1 MMFDGKAFG
10 EQMVSIVKGYV
21 DRVFASFKTD
31 IDRDIAE
38 FRAKLQ
44 ALEAS
49 PPKDG
54 RDGVDGK
61 DVDPELTRALIEKTV
76 AAAVAALP
84 SPERGEKGEPGERGA
99 DGKDGVDGKDA
110 NADAILDQLI
120 KASVPSI
127 IAEVEKAVAAL
138 PPAERG
144 EKGDPGE
151 CGETGD
157 PGQDGKDGVGL
168 TDALLDRDGQL
179 VLTLSDGRVKTLGA
193 VVGKDGAPGRD
204 APPPFTID
212 DLQCHV
218 LDDDRTVEFLL
229 RSGEHEHV
237 IHIKWPVQ
245 IDRGV
250 FKEGRAY
257 EAGDGV
263 TWGGSYWIAQRATE
277 AKPDS
282 ADSGWRLAVKRGRD
296 GKDAGHGA

>member
-21 DRVFASFKTD
+21 DRVFASFKSD
-31 IDRDIAE
+31 IDKDIAE

-84 SPERGEKGEPGERGA
+84 PPERGAKGEPGERGA

-110 NADAILDQLI
+110 DADAILDQLI
-120 KASVPSI
+120 KAAVPSI

-138 PPAERG
+138 PPPERG

-151 CGETGD
+151 RGETGD
-157 PGQDGKDGVGL
+157 PGQDGKDGTGL
-168 TDALLDRDGQL
+168 ADALLDRDGQL

-193 VVGKDGAPGRD
+193 VVGRDGAPGKD

-212 DLQCHV
+212 DLECSV
-218 LDDDRTVEFLL
+218 LDDDRTVQFLF
-229 RSGEHEHV
+229 RSGELEHV
-237 IHIKWPVQ
+237 VHLKWPVV

-250 FKEGRAY
+250 FTEKQTY
-257 EAGDGV
+257 EMGDGV
-263 TWGGSYWIAQRATE
+263 TWAGHFWIAQRATN
-277 AKPDS
+277 AKPGYP
-282 ADSGWRLAVKRGRD
+282 DSGWRLAVKKGRD